1 MAEKPTPAALTRAKT
16 VLFESVKK
24 GNVQP
29 IVAIINHGF
38 PIDEPIMDSG
48 VNLLMHAS
56 ALFPSEQL
64 QTILELNPNVNA
76 RDNLGRTALHFACRA
91 GNIDNFNILAAI
103 EDIELDPATTTGV
116 TPIMN
121 AVESAN
127 IQLVAECLNNNL
139 NPFMKDAI
147 GRTALDYSYHYR
159 DMMGQDMQ
167 NLIQTA
173 MDQWMT

>member
-48 VNLLMHAS
+48 VNLLMHAA
-56 ALFPSEQL
+56 ALFPSDQL
-64 QTILELNPNVNA
+64 QTILDLNPNVNA
-76 RDNLGRTALHFACRA
+76 RDSLGRTALHFACRA
-91 GNIDNFNILAAI
+91 GNIDNFNVLAAL

-127 IQLVAECLNNNL
+127 I
-139 NPFMKDAI
+139 
-147 GRTALDYSYHYR
+147 
-159 DMMGQDMQ
+159 
-167 NLIQTA
+167 
-173 MDQWMT
+173 

>member
-56 ALFPSEQL
+56 ALFPSDQL

-76 RDNLGRTALHFACRA
+76 RDSIGRTALHFACRA
-91 GNIDNFNILAAI
+91 GNVDNFNVLAAI
-103 EDIELDPATTTGV
+103 EDIDLDPTTTTGV

-121 AVESAN
+121 AVES
-127 IQLVAECLNNNL
+127 
-139 NPFMKDAI
+139 
-147 GRTALDYSYHYR
+147 G
-159 DMMGQDMQ
+159 
-167 NLIQTA
+167 
-173 MDQWMT
+173 

>member
-1 MAEKPTPAALTRAKT
+1 MTRAKT

-56 ALFPSEQL
+56 ALFPSDQL

-76 RDNLGRTALHFACRA
+76 RDSVGRTALHFACRA
-91 GNIDNFNILAAI
+91 GNIDTFQVLTEIDDVDVDAVTNSGVTALMMAI
-103 EDIELDPATTTGV
+103 ESG
-116 TPIMN
+116 
-121 AVESAN
+121 N
-127 IQLVAECLNNNL
+127 ISLVAECLNANL
-139 NPFMKDAI
+139 NPFIKDALD
-147 GRTALDYSYHYR
+147 RTAMDYAATYR
-159 DMMGQDMQ
+159 DVLGQDMRQ
-167 NLIQTA
+167 LI
-173 MDQWMT
+173 